1 MLRVKLSISIVLV
14 CFTSFVFAQAV
25 QVNIPMG
32 GNAFVINSKGA
43 KITEKGIEN
52 WTDANEVIKFY
63 FRVSKPGSVSL
74 SVDELTFVDGKS
86 VLEFSINNDPKQ
98 IMLDEG
104 QKAKKIV
111 GSWQVK
117 DSGYVEVTLK
127 GISKTKKYF
136 PAIVH
141 LNLSGSALDEKT
153 TYVKNNEGNYFYWG
167 RRGPSVHLNYQMP
180 EKVEAEWFYNEITV
194 PKGND
199 VIGSYFM
206 ANGFAEGY
214 FGIQVNSLTE
224 RRVLF
229 SVWSPFSTDNP
240 KEIPESHKIVMLRK
254 GTNVHAGEFGNEGAG
269 GQSYLRYNWK
279 AETTYKFLLHAAPG
293 TVVPKPNPGDGTVD
307 LVDVAA
313 STTTY
318 TAYFFSPE
326 LNQWQLIASFKR
338 PKTQTYLKRLHSFLE
353 NFIPENGNETRKVIF
368 SNQWICDAKG
378 NWIELNKARF
388 TIDNTGRINYRKDYI
403 GGLLADGFY
412 LQNCGF
418 FDGFLPANTTLTR
431 AIMNKKPTIA
441 FDRLPQR

>member
-1 MLRVKLSISIVLV
+1 MARIKISISIVLI
-14 CFTSFVFAQAV
+14 CFTSFVFAQADRK
-25 QVNIPMG
+25 IPIG
-32 GNAFVINSKGA
+32 GNAFVVNSKGA

-52 WTDANEVIKFY
+52 WTDANEVIKLY
-63 FRVSKPGSVSL
+63 FRVSKPGTVSL
-74 SVDELTFVDGKS
+74 SIDETAVVDGKS
-86 VLEFSINNDPKQ
+86 AMEFSINNDPKR
-98 IMLDEG
+98 IMLDER
-104 QKAKKIV
+104 KKTEVII
-111 GSWQVK
+111 GSWLVK
-117 DSGYVEVTLK
+117 DSGYVEVAIK

-136 PAIVH
+136 PNIVR
-141 LNLSGSALDEKT
+141 LNLGGSAIDAKT

-199 VIGSYFM
+199 IIGSYFM

-229 SVWSPFSTDNP
+229 SVWSPFNTDNP
-240 KEIPESHKIVMLRK
+240 KEIPESHKIVMLKK
-254 GTNVHAGEFGNEGAG
+254 GTAVHAGEFGNEGVG
-269 GQSYLRYNWK
+269 GQSYLKYNWK

-293 TVVPKPNPGDGTVD
+293 TAAPKPNPVDGTVD
-307 LVDVAA
+307 LVNVPD

-338 PKTQTYLKRLHSFLE
+338 PKTQTYLTRLHSFLE
-353 NFIPENGNETRKVIF
+353 NFIPENGNETRKVVF
-368 SNQWICDAKG
+368 SNQWICDTKG

-388 TIDNTGRINYRKDYI
+388 TIDNTGRINYRKDYL
-403 GGLLADGFY
+403 GGLLANGFY

-418 FDGFLPANTTLTR
+418 FNNFLPPNTTLTR
-431 AIMNKKPTIA
+431 VILNKKPTIA
-441 FDRLPQR
+441 FDRLPLQ